1 LVQVSLEPTSAID
14 GFRRGGYPRSAWRR
28 ATAPLEPILKI
39 GCENASPARRQLND
53 GWSFA
58 ERDQTLERTA
68 RDPDELGDLI
78 VAVDNERGFPSPR
91 CGVTPFVP

>member
-1 LVQVSLEPTSAID
+1 MESK
-14 GFRRGGYPRSAWRR
+14 RCPRSAWRR
-28 ATAPLEPILKI
+28 ATAPLEPIQKVR
-39 GCENASPARRQLND
+39 CKNASPARRQLND

-68 RDPDELGDLI
+68 RDPDELGDLS
-78 VAVDNERGFPSPR
+78 VAVDDERGLPSPR